1 LVAGNNTYESQ
12 QAHKDQKAK
21 NFADELKRQ
30 IEERDFLRKKEEWR
44 KTKASSFMA
53 SQQPSSDQNQNQTA
67 YNPQSNSISQQSVAN
82 PAELVTQYS

>member
-1 LVAGNNTYESQ
+1 LVAGTNSYGNQ
-12 QAHKDQKAK
+12 QAQKDQKAK

-53 SQQPSSDQNQNQTA
+53 GNQPSSDQNQTA
-67 YNPQSNSISQQSVAN
+67 YNPQPVGN
-82 PAELVTQYS
+82 PQ

>member
-1 LVAGNNTYESQ
+1 LVAGANSYGNQ
-12 QAHKDQKAK
+12 QVQKDQKAK

-53 SQQPSSDQNQNQTA
+53 GKDEGN
-67 YNPQSNSISQQSVAN
+67 
-82 PAELVTQYS
+82 